1 MGITS
6 IDLKSIQLDRC
17 MFYLGQNEGFSPGD
31 NTSNSSEKLF
41 QISREEGENICDFG
55 EGRVHAITL
64 FFQKFSASHEE

>member
-1 MGITS
+1 M
-6 IDLKSIQLDRC
+6 L
-17 MFYLGQNEGFSPGD
+17 FYLRQYEDCSLGD

-41 QISREEGENICDFG
+41 QISREEGDFG